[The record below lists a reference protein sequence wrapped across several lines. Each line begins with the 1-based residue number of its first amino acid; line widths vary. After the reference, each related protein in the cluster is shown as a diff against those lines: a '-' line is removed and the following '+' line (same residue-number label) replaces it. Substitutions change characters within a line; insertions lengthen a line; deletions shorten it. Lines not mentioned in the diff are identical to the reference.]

1 MLTYDH
7 KLTLERKRR
16 EAEWLRA
23 RASRI
28 DAMLKRIEQYRA
40 TGERLR
46 AVDRFAEF
54 GRVTRLASVMRHFAD
69 YRHLTDAELHAIF
82 TPQGLRA
89 FYKARYSVHEVI
101 NSEGVTLYQ
110 VGFKHYP
117 DNQYVSRSAAEYWAN
132 LELDEREIR

>member
-1 MLTYDH
+1 MLTHDH
-7 KLTLERKRR
+7 KLSLERKRR
-16 EAEWLRA
+16 ESEWLRW

-28 DAMLKRIEQYRA
+28 DATLKRIEQYRA
-40 TGERLR
+40 TSERLR
-46 AVDRFAEF
+46 AVDRVVAN
-54 GRVTRLASVMRHFAD
+54 GRKALTVGHMRRFMD
-69 YRHLTDAELHAIF
+69 YRHVTNAELQRIF

-101 NSEGVTLYQ
+101 NSEGVMLYQ